1 MIFKKIYIILVFIYA
16 ITGSLYSQDKK
27 INHTVSHPI
36 KFGKE
41 NLASKP
47 SDYISGSD
55 SFKVVAIM
63 VQFVPD
69 TDGRT
74 SGNGLFDMSNRY
86 FNPSTG
92 RDTVVDS
99 PPYDSAYFD
108 DHLKFLKNYFT
119 KSSKGKLNLS
129 YDL

>member
-1 MIFKKIYIILVFIYA
+1 MILKTIYIILLFIYV

-27 INHTVSHPI
+27 INYTVSHPI

-47 SDYISGSD
+47 SEYIRGSD

-63 VQFVPD
+63 VQFIPD

-108 DHLKFLKNYFT
+108 DHLKLQNFY
-119 KSSKGKLNLS
+119 
-129 YDL
+129 